1 MTIMSPSQVPLQA
14 KREQTER
21 SEMPRMETAG
31 NLGNIGHY
39 VGQSG
44 QYWAILGDFECNVTS

>member
-14 KREQTER
+14 KREQAER

-39 VGQSG
+39 VGQF
-44 QYWAILGDFECNVTS
+44 WAILGNFGRF